1 MVKEYEHRIFWSW
14 QYITTLIICV
24 LFLLMG
30 LYEVIFADEEIN
42 WFLTIYLFAYPICM
56 YFVLRQK
63 NVTTI
68 DEVQRIIFNRGN
80 VKSPVKIDE
89 IKDICIKESKKGKF
103 CGQLVLHTYGVRFMN
118 LMSDKE
124 NAYRIIDHLKRL
136 NPTIEVK
143 SNTHII

>member
-14 QYITTLIICV
+14 QHITTLIICV
-24 LFLLMG
+24 LFLIMG
-30 LYEVIFADEEIN
+30 LYEVIFAGEDMN
-42 WFLTIYLFAYPICM
+42 WFLTIYSFAYPICM
-56 YFVLRQK
+56 YFTLRQK

-68 DEVQRIIFNRGN
+68 DEEQRIIFNRGN

-89 IKDICIKESKKGKF
+89 LKDICIKESKKGKF
-103 CGQLVLHTYGVRFMN
+103 RGQLVLHTYGVRFMN